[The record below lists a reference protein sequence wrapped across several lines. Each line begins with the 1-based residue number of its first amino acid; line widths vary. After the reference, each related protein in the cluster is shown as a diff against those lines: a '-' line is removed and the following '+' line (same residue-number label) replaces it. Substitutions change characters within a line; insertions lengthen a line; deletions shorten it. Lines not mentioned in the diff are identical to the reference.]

1 MTIIEWHSIRLRKSL
16 ATAYSSLN
24 PCEVRSPE
32 TTTTSG
38 WSSFVS
44 AIARSSR
51 LGRKN
56 CWPQCRSDSWTI
68 VKGRSEP
75 SIRRSL
81 EDRAHR
87 VIERGRDKPR
97 RGQRQDPGDENVPG
111 DAPAHRREAP
121 GRPRPHDRPRDDVRR
136 RDRKAVVRPEPE
148 GRPGGNLRREAVL
161 GLHLV
166 D

>member
-1 MTIIEWHSIRLRKSL
+1 MTIIESHSMRLRKSL

-32 TTTTSG
+32 MTTTSG

-56 CWPQCRSDSWTI
+56 CWPQWRSDSWTI

-87 VIERGRDKPR
+87 VIERGGDEPR
-97 RGQRQDPGDENVPG
+97 RGQRQEPGDEDVPG
-111 DAPAHRREAP
+111 DTPAHGREAP
-121 GRPRPHDRPRDDVRR
+121 GRAGPHDRAGDDVRR
-136 RDRKAVVRPEPE
+136 RDRE
-148 GRPGGNLRREAVL
+148 
-161 GLHLV
+161 
-166 D
+166 